1 MAQRILTLDGGDY
14 EFLKSLAPL
23 NLTNIT
29 GTGTISSD
37 VVTID
42 DAYICKVLYEHAVL
56 PAGEKY
62 VFELQSNLIFAAT
75 TSIAFG
81 SIVCRQGLLVFSKI
95 YEIVD
100 GHALIEILNIGS
112 QAKDTEDVDDESILL
127 TIIIL

>member
-75 TSIAFG
+75 PSIPFG
-81 SIVCRQGLLVFSKI
+81 SIV
-95 YEIVD
+95 
-100 GHALIEILNIGS
+100 
-112 QAKDTEDVDDESILL
+112 
-127 TIIIL
+127 